1 MGDFL
6 LSCES
11 SLPKG
16 DVRHSLGPPAY
27 GSPLSKVYIPFCSP
41 SRVTAEMG
49 QQRFSSLF
57 WQMNLW
63 GQWQNWQHGRQC
75 LCIYCIVSGWHFKI
89 HSDYCWVP
97 QFWGPEGT
105 YQPPRTTMKCYIK
118 ETQLLAKGV
127 WRLIWVKK
135 KSPVW
140 PMWNGRQGLIVI
152 KWLLQCWNLEC
163 KKSL

>member
-1 MGDFL
+1 MKSRHVFFTVSDMLRIASNTKDGRCRSFVISWAFSKLRKFSLRYKYKHIFQLFAVFICSIDHSSLVGEIL

-49 QQRFSSLF
+49 QQRFGSLF

-63 GQWQNWQHGRQC
+63 GQWQNWHHGRQC
-75 LCIYCIVSGWHFKI
+75 LCIYCIISG
-89 HSDYCWVP
+89 
-97 QFWGPEGT
+97 
-105 YQPPRTTMKCYIK
+105 
-118 ETQLLAKGV
+118 
-127 WRLIWVKK
+127 
-135 KSPVW
+135 
-140 PMWNGRQGLIVI
+140 
-152 KWLLQCWNLEC
+152 
-163 KKSL
+163 